1 MKTNTIMKKLIFCAA
16 MIALGL
22 WVTNPSLG
30 QQKKMIPVTTV
41 SEKALALYK
50 EAMVAMEDV
59 NINLFID
66 KVTQA
71 LKEDPGFFMAHEQLA
86 LYYVFYPVDKK
97 FEEHAAKAISCKAR
111 LSKGEVLMKDAL
123 AKLAE
128 KQDADVNEIGKKLV
142 DLYPRDV
149 IAYLRLSYYQ
159 YLSKDLKGSAET
171 LKKALVFAEKPGF
184 IYNQLGYTY
193 LYLSQFDDARIALD
207 KYIELEPN
215 LPNPYDSKGDY
226 YMSIKDYQ
234 KAYESFMKANSIN
247 PAVDFQKAMNAK
259 TLADSP
265 LSDTE
270 TLAERKAIREAIVG
284 EIKASFNGD
293 YEKWSDYFV
302 HEPYI
307 SWMQSTKDKYWLWK
321 GWSEINSGMKDLIKP
336 DRAGSMVLEGISD
349 FVARIYRDAALVTFT
364 AKIKQVN
371 GKEETKYIGREVRS
385 LEKKDGKWKIVYLGT
400 VYTSTWD
407 K

>member
-1 MKTNTIMKKLIFCAA
+1 MKKLIFCAA

-22 WVTNPSLG
+22 WVTNPSQG
-30 QQKKMIPVTTV
+30 QQKKMIPVTTG

-50 EAMVAMEDV
+50 EAMVAIEDV

-71 LKEDPGFFMAHEQLA
+71 LKEDPGFFMANEQLA
-86 LYYVFYPVDKK
+86 MYYIYYPVDKK

-128 KQDADVNEIGKKLV
+128 KQDADVTEIGKKLV

-215 LPNPYDSKGDY
+215 NPNAYDSKGDY

-234 KAYESFMKANSIN
+234 KAYETFIKAYAIN
-247 PAVDFQKAMNAK
+247 PTWGFAKAMNAK

-270 TLAERKAIREAIVG
+270 TLAERKAIREAIEG
-284 EIKASFNGD
+284 EINASFSHD
-293 YEKWSDYFV
+293 YAKWKEYFV
-302 HEPYI
+302 QEPFTL
-307 SWMQSTKDKYWLWK
+307 WQQAAKDYPVYMK
-321 GWSEINSGMKDLIKP
+321 GWNDINSFMKPYMEKKSESKYTLNKCSGYIFRLYK
-336 DRAGSMVLEGISD
+336 
-349 FVARIYRDAALVTFT
+349 DAALVSFT
-364 AKIKQVN
+364 TSFTHESAGVKTE
-371 GKEETKYIGREVRS
+371 GIGREVRS